1 MKQIVFVKIK
11 EREKEKRNG
20 VVPFWVSKISL
31 LFIFLGLGFFF
42 FFFFLNIFL
51 MLYNSHTVKGWLK
64 KSESV
69 QERK

>member
-42 FFFFLNIFL
+42 FLNIFL